1 MIVARP
7 FAKRIAILG
16 SGFGTRVTAPA
27 LRAEGWDIVALFS
40 RRPERAQ
47 RIAGKL
53 GIPHHTADIH
63 ALVTRDDID
72 AVVVSTP
79 TATHHD
85 IVLAALQAGKHVLCE
100 KPFAASIEQAQAMVD
115 AAAAAGRTAMCDF
128 EFRYS
133 DHVLHISQLIQD
145 GRIGPPQSATATLY
159 FAQPLATWGLD
170 WRSRLD
176 MGGGALNEHGSHYFD
191 ALRGWMG
198 EITGVSAHLATHEP
212 DRTDPESGRT
222 LTADADDFLA
232 ATLSFASGAVASVS
246 IVWSARVP
254 ARGDIH
260 ITGPGGTISH
270 RSPNG
275 LFAPGPITHTPPIG
289 AQPSLL
295 HPGPDIQ
302 EGVPLPLPSSIEPLP
317 GPDIIAASRRLLR
330 DFERGIEDGASPAPN
345 FHPPDF
351 HDALRTQLILDA
363 ARESA
368 RSGKVIHIEEY
379 P

>member
-1 MIVARP
+1 MPPQPLNHKP
-7 FAKRIAILG
+7 FRKKIAILG

-40 RRPERAQ
+40 RRPDRAQ
-47 RIAGKL
+47 KIAAKL
-53 GIPHHTADIH
+53 GIPHHTDDPL

-79 TATHHD
+79 TATHHA
-85 IVLAALQAGKHVLCE
+85 IALAALNAGKHVLCE
-100 KPFAASIEQAQAMVD
+100 KPFAANLPQAREMV
-115 AAAAAGRTAMCDF
+115 AAAAATGRTAMCDF

-133 DHVLHISQLIQD
+133 EHLLHITQRIQD
-145 GRIGPPQSATATLY
+145 GQIGRPQSATATLY
-159 FAQPLATWGLD
+159 FAQPLASWGLD

-198 EITGVSAHLATHEP
+198 EITSISAHLATHEP
-212 DRTDPESGRT
+212 DRTDPESGLT

-232 ATLSFASGAVASVS
+232 ATLTFDSGAVANVS
-246 IVWSARVP
+246 IIWSARIP
-254 ARGDIH
+254 ARGDLH

-270 RSPNG
+270 RAPNG
-275 LFAPGPITHTPPIG
+275 LFAPGPITHTPPIS

-295 HPGPDIQ
+295 NPGPGID
-302 EGVPLPLPSSIEPLP
+302 EGVPLPLPTTIESLP
-317 GPDIIAASRRLLR
+317 GPEIIAASRRLLR
-330 DFERGIEDGASPAPN
+330 DFERGIADGVSPSPN
-345 FHPPDF
+345 FHDG
-351 HDALRTQLILDA
+351 LRSQAIPDA

-368 RSGKVIHIEEY
+368 RTGRVVPI
-379 P
+379 PPA